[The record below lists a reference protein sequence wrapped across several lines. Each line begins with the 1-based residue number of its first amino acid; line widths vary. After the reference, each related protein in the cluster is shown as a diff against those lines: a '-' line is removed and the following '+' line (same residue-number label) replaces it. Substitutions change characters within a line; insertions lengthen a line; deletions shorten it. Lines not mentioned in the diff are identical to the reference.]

1 MKKYLAIPAVL
12 CLAASL
18 LTACGGGK
26 SETTAADT
34 KAEQGQTAAAE
45 KETAKTA
52 DGGSEQ
58 ITLRFSWWGGEERL
72 AATLDVIKQFEE
84 LNPNI
89 KIEPEYGSSDGYAD
103 KLATQ
108 LASGTAPDIIQIDP
122 GLMPALVSDETNYF
136 LDLNTSSFDFSNF
149 DENYY
154 KLRINGFYDGKQL
167 GIPTGISGGAV
178 LVNQGLADQIGIDFH
193 TQYTWDDIFDW
204 AKKVREYDDSMYLI
218 CSNKDYVANILANNY
233 AKQLSG
239 KTFINEETKEINLTT
254 EQWQEVYTF
263 VKRLYDEEVIAP
275 ASYSAA
281 YSGDNMQSDPNWIAG
296 KYVCSFTYM
305 STMETLAAANADA
318 EYTAG
323 LFPLYQGSDVAAWN
337 ANCPQIIVINA
348 KSKNPE
354 AAVEFLDYFFNNE
367 KAMKTLGCTR
377 SVPPTAKAREICT
390 ADGSLSKLLS
400 EAADVAGSYSGMVD
414 DKYFSAAEAKQIVT
428 DEVEAVGFG
437 VATPESASEETISLL
452 NNYISGIQ

>member
-26 SETTAADT
+26 GETTAADT

-239 KTFINEETKEINLTT
+239 KTFINEETKEINLTS

-323 LFPLYQGSDVAAWN
+323 LFPLYQGSDVDAWN
-337 ANCPQIIVINA
+337 ANCPQIIAINA

-437 VATPESASEETISLL
+437 VTTPESASEETISLL